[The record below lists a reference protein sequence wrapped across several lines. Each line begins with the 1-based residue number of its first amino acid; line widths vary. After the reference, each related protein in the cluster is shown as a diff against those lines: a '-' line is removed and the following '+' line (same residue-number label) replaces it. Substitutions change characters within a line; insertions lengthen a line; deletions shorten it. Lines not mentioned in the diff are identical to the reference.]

1 MVKRILKFFNKEING
16 LHEAA
21 YLLGFFTLLS
31 QVLAL
36 VRDRLLASSFGAG
49 HDLDIYYASFRIPD
63 FIFVLVASIVSVSVL
78 IPFLV
83 EKLDKNEGE
92 AKKFI
97 DNIFSAFFLTIA
109 GVSIVVYFFVPTLV
123 DFFFPSLAE
132 FQTRGELIFLT
143 RVLLFSPIFLG
154 LSNFFGSITQIY
166 NRFFIYALSPVI
178 YNFGIIVGIVFFRP
192 FFGIYGLA
200 YGVVLG
206 AFFHL
211 AIQIPFVWSR
221 GLLPKFTFHF
231 DPQSIKAIVLVSLP
245 RTLAVSANEI
255 AEFVLIS
262 FASFMSVGSISVFN
276 FSWNLQSV
284 PLGIIGVSY
293 SLAAFPTL
301 TRHLAQGNKIKY
313 VEQMVVSARH
323 IIFLCMPITAFFVVL
338 RAQIVRV
345 ILGSGNFNWHDTRLT
360 AAALAIFALSL
371 IPQSLVLL
379 FARAYYAGGNTKKPL
394 LINVLSSI
402 LIVVSGFV
410 LIRFFDYSSTFRF
423 FIESLFKVDSV
434 PGTSILMLPLAY
446 SFGVSV
452 NAIIHWLAF
461 HFDFPNFSH
470 QISRTAFQIFSAS
483 VIMGFTAY
491 QALNIFDKIFNIN
504 TFIGIF
510 LQGFLSGIIAIVVG
524 VIILK
529 LLKSR
534 ELGEIWTTL
543 HHKIWKANAIS
554 SNLENVSKL

>member
-49 HDLDIYYASFRIPD
+49 YDLDIYYASFRIPD

-221 GLLPKFTFHF
+221 
-231 DPQSIKAIVLVSLP
+231 V
-245 RTLAVSANEI
+245 
-255 AEFVLIS
+255 
-262 FASFMSVGSISVFN
+262 
-276 FSWNLQSV
+276 
-284 PLGIIGVSY
+284 
-293 SLAAFPTL
+293 
-301 TRHLAQGNKIKY
+301 
-313 VEQMVVSARH
+313 
-323 IIFLCMPITAFFVVL
+323 
-338 RAQIVRV
+338 
-345 ILGSGNFNWHDTRLT
+345 
-360 AAALAIFALSL
+360 
-371 IPQSLVLL
+371 
-379 FARAYYAGGNTKKPL
+379 
-394 LINVLSSI
+394 
-402 LIVVSGFV
+402 
-410 LIRFFDYSSTFRF
+410 
-423 FIESLFKVDSV
+423 
-434 PGTSILMLPLAY
+434 
-446 SFGVSV
+446 
-452 NAIIHWLAF
+452 
-461 HFDFPNFSH
+461 
-470 QISRTAFQIFSAS
+470 
-483 VIMGFTAY
+483 
-491 QALNIFDKIFNIN
+491 
-504 TFIGIF
+504 
-510 LQGFLSGIIAIVVG
+510 
-524 VIILK
+524 
-529 LLKSR
+529 
-534 ELGEIWTTL
+534 
-543 HHKIWKANAIS
+543 
-554 SNLENVSKL
+554 

>member
-1 MVKRILKFFNKEING
+1 MKFFNKEISG

-49 HDLDIYYASFRIPD
+49 HDLDIYYAAFRIPD

-83 EKLDKNEGE
+83 EKLDKDEGE

-97 DNIFSAFFLTIA
+97 DNIFSAFFLTIT
-109 GVSIVVYFFVPTLV
+109 GVSIVVYFFVPALI
-123 DFFFPSLAE
+123 DFFFPSFAE

-178 YNFGIIVGIVFFRP
+178 YNFGIIIGIIFLRP

-231 DPQSIKAIVLVSLP
+231 DPQSIKAIILVSLP

-323 IIFLCMPITAFFVVL
+323 IIFLCMPITALFVVL

-402 LIVVSGFV
+402 LIVVSGFA

-452 NAIIHWLAF
+452 NALIHWLAF
-461 HFDFPNFSH
+461 HFDFPNFSR

-491 QALNIFDKIFNIN
+491 QALNIFDKIFDIN
-504 TFIGIF
+504 TFVGIF
-510 LQGFLSGIIAIVVG
+510 LQGFLSGIIAIIVG

-554 SNLENVSKL
+554 SSLENVSKL